1 MNKLNLGLK
10 NMYHKPPSWHP
21 NAVPSKLG
29 WLHPKTGEILVADRR
44 LQRKLETIVAHQPK
58 AEVMDSTESIE
69 EIESIEVLN
78 SPIEEI
84 EAVEAVVAKET
95 TKVEVVKPPKI
106 ETVKPTKPEVTVK
119 PTQQPTSKSKGRPK
133 TKK

>member
-44 LQRKLETIVAHQPK
+44 LQRKLETIVPAK
-58 AEVMDSTESIE
+58 E
-69 EIESIEVLN
+69 EIEAMESVEAIEVIDSIEVLN
-78 SPIEEI
+78 SPE
-84 EAVEAVVAKET
+84 AKET

-106 ETVKPTKPEVTVK
+106 ETVKSTKPEVTVK
-119 PTQQPTSKSKGRPK
+119 PTQHPTSKSKGRPK

>member
-44 LQRKLETIVAHQPK
+44 LQRKLETIVSHQSK
-58 AEVMDSTESIE
+58 AEVEEIESIE
-69 EIESIEVLN
+69 AIDSIEVLN

-84 EAVEAVVAKET
+84 EAKES

-106 ETVKPTKPEVTVK
+106 ETVKSTKPEVTVK